1 MYMDVNI
8 HIYLKKLKD
17 FFNNDKE
24 AYNDIFGKEKVDMDE
39 FYKMVA
45 EKATINIKK
54 NGDPIL
60 SGNEMLAIIADLA
73 FKEISKEMQLEHL
86 TKTKKEM
93 DKIFINSKDGF
104 PPICLN

>member
-1 MYMDVNI
+1 MEVDI
-8 HIYLKKLKD
+8 RIYLKRLKD
-17 FFNNDKE
+17 FFESDEE
-24 AYNDIFGKEKVDMDE
+24 ARRDMFGNSTIDMKL

-86 TKTKKEM
+86 TKVKK
-93 DKIFINSKDGF
+93 
-104 PPICLN
+104 

>member
-1 MYMDVNI
+1 MDVNI

-17 FFNNDKE
+17 FFNSDKE

-54 NGDPIL
+54 NGDHIL

-93 DKIFINSKDGF
+93 DKIFINSKDWF